1 MTLVSKEHVNSSAHL
16 GTRAAFPTFDLE
28 IREHVDRKLSYWCEL
43 ITVDSVTQKKISAE
57 SVRWKPVGPFVDFA
71 ASAAGVERR
80 GRCSIDE
87 LNNFSEK
94 EYQVLFYSDLGP
106 KSIGEET
113 LLGFFWVRRKWLKK
127 NFNCFN
133 FYFFVCQLIELLNL
147 SLKQSLTGPLLFME
161 LTLTIPILKLS
172 PHLNRI

>member
-28 IREHVDRKLSYWCEL
+28 ILEHVDRKLSYWCEL

-57 SVRWKPVGPFVDFA
+57 SVHWKPVGPFVDFA
-71 ASAAGVERR
+71 ASASGFERR

-94 EYQVLFYSDLGP
+94 EYQVLFYSDLGL
-106 KSIGEET
+106 KNNGEET
-113 LLGFFWVRRKWLKK
+113 LLGFFWVRRK
-127 NFNCFN
+127 
-133 FYFFVCQLIELLNL
+133 
-147 SLKQSLTGPLLFME
+147 
-161 LTLTIPILKLS
+161 
-172 PHLNRI
+172 